1 MSTTSNAI
9 VAAPQATS
17 PSPNV
22 IEQYK
27 VKLMDL
33 GNIGSRQA
41 SMTAYY
47 ASIVSALVGVFAF
60 KDRSLSEIDLS
71 VLIMICGA
79 GFLVS
84 VLWFASLTFFRALFR
99 AKLQVLKDI
108 EKTLPFHTFEQEF
121 ELMKKSGN
129 ASWLWI
135 ERLVPAVFALF
146 FLSLLVVRMTR

>member
-1 MSTTSNAI
+1 MTTTPNTSA
-9 VAAPQATS
+9 AAPQANP
-17 PSPNV
+17 PSPNS

-27 VKLMDL
+27 AKLTDL

-41 SMTAYY
+41 STTAYY

-60 KDRSLSEIDLS
+60 KDRSLSEIELS
-71 VLIMICGA
+71 VLSMICGA

-84 VLWFASLTFFRALFR
+84 VLWFSSLTFFRSLFR
-99 AKLQVLKDI
+99 AKLQILKDI
-108 EKTLPFHTFEQEF
+108 EKTLPFQTFEQEF
-121 ELMKKSGN
+121 ELMKRSGN

-146 FLSLLVVRMTR
+146 FLVLLLARVVR